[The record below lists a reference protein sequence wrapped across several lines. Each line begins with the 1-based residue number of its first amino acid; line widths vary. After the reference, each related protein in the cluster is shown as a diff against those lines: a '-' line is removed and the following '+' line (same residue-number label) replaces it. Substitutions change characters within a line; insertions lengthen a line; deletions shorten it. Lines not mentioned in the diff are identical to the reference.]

1 MYVYKYQMYII
12 NDLKNTTEHTIK
24 IIIEKLARQKTVN
37 SNNSKN
43 KKTKIKKNY
52 KAWKRSTIY

>member
-24 IIIEKLARQKTVN
+24 IIIKKRARQKTVN

-43 KKTKIKKNY
+43 KKKQ
-52 KAWKRSTIY
+52 